1 MTNSGF
7 NFLSL
12 LNVRVSSENASLV
25 QNNEENVLAL
35 LLVSAFKVFSE
46 ENYIQD

>member
-7 NFLSL
+7 HFLSL
-12 LNVRVSSENASLV
+12 LIVRVSSENASLV

-35 LLVSAFKVFSE
+35 LVSAFKVFSE